1 LAGLEEKSMGMRGR
15 RIAEAAALVAVL
27 LTATW
32 AQAQSTGS
40 INGTVLDNT
49 GAVLPGVTVTAEGPA
64 MLGVQTQVTDASGD
78 YRFPSLPPGTYK
90 LKYELPGF
98 ATIVR
103 EGVIIQ
109 IGFTAHLDVKLNVA
123 TVEETVTVTGES
135 PVVDVQNTAVK
146 NAFNAEQMKNL
157 PNARDIWSLIAEA
170 PGMTVT
176 RFDVGGSTA
185 GTQTGYSAYGM
196 SGQNRVQVEGTNTTE
211 GTAAAGFYTDYG
223 AFDEVSFGI
232 SSAADASMPVPGVFV
247 NSVLKSGGNQFHGD
261 VYFDYEAEALQGDNV
276 TNDPDLVKQG
286 VGRGTR
292 MVKYYDPNG
301 NVGGPI
307 KRDKLWFFTSWRWQ
321 EIQQTTTGWPWNGD
335 KSAAPDF
342 LTRLRNATYK
352 LTYQLNPN
360 NKITHYLQYGHK
372 VQPYRNAGA
381 TETLDSV
388 YYQDSGSWAGKVEY
402 NWIANSKT
410 YFDFRAASFG
420 YNWPNYPYNTDG
432 SVGRRE
438 TADFRRS
445 DTITGNVAGGYS
457 GYRYDRARWQYDV
470 GGNRFQDAWLGTD
483 HSFKFGWTSETES
496 INDEEMG
503 WRNSWQ
509 LQYRSSSGADFTVP
523 YRVVLQNTPTR
534 YTDSM
539 WHHGA
544 FIQDQFNIG
553 QRVTINAG
561 LRWDYYNAFE
571 PEQPVRGA
579 DFYGFFYL
587 GQPLQTAT
595 GPFSIPATAFGAS
608 GTVPAKDSI
617 IKWSNLWAPRFG
629 LSWDVTGDG
638 KTVAKFN
645 AGRFYD
651 NPGVSYSDDLN
662 PIQYTTATFN
672 WIDRNG
678 DRLFGLDELGSFVS
692 LSGGARNSVSSDLRS
707 PQTNE
712 ISAFVERQIIT
723 DMGVRVGFVYK
734 KINDRLALVDLGRP
748 YSAWSVPRTVV
759 DPGPD
764 GLAGNGDDGASFTAY
779 NLADSSAVSRFE
791 WQNLELY
798 DQSYKNLDVTLTKR
812 MSNRWSVVGSFL
824 YTWSHQP
831 FDTPGLNPNQDHNNY
846 ADSTIYTAK
855 VFGTWDGPYGIVIS
869 PILRF
874 QAGDPLTR
882 RVSVSTNG
890 GTFNMKAEPEGSY
903 REDNVTIFDFRAE
916 KQFRFGGSQRLGV
929 FFDLYNINN
938 SNAAQTMDSIVG
950 RRNVLQPDGSTENL
964 ARFLRPTVIIAPRVA
979 KFGVKFS
986 F

>member
-1 LAGLEEKSMGMRGR
+1 MRTRGR
-15 RIAEAAALVAVL
+15 RFAHVSTVLAVL
-27 LTATW
+27 ALTSSW
-32 AQAQSTGS
+32 AFAQTTGS
-40 INGTVLDNT
+40 INGTVADNT
-49 GAVLPGVTVTAEGPA
+49 GAVLPGVTVTAESPA
-64 MLGVQTQVTDASGD
+64 MLGVQTAVTDASGD

-109 IGFTAHLDVKLNVA
+109 IGFTATVSVKMNVA

-146 NAFNAEQMKNL
+146 NAFNAEMLKNI

-170 PGMTVT
+170 PGMTVS

-185 GTQTGYSAYGM
+185 GTQTGYTAYG
-196 SGQNRVQVEGTNTTE
+196 STGGQGRVQLDGTNTTE
-211 GTAAAGFYTDYG
+211 GTSAAGFYMDYG

-247 NSVLKSGGNQFHGD
+247 NTVIKSGGNQFHGD
-261 VYFDYEAEALQGDNV
+261 VYIDYEAEALQGDNV
-276 TNDPDLVKQG
+276 SDDPELIKQG
-286 VGRGTR
+286 VGQGTR

-301 NVGGPI
+301 NLGGPI
-307 KRDKLWFFTSWRWQ
+307 KQDKFWFFTSWRWQ

-335 KSAAPDF
+335 KAAAPDF

-352 LTYQLNPN
+352 LTYQINPN

-372 VQPYRNAGA
+372 LQPYRNASA

-388 YYQDSGSWAGKVEY
+388 YYQDSGSWSGKVEY
-402 NWIANSKT
+402 SWIATPKL

-420 YNWPNYPYNTDG
+420 YNWPNYPYNLDG
-432 SVGRRE
+432 TVGRRE
-438 TADFRRS
+438 TADFRRT
-445 DTITGNVAGGYS
+445 DTITGNNAGGYT
-457 GYRYDRARWQYDV
+457 GYRYDRARWQYEV
-470 GGNRFQDAWLGTD
+470 AGSKYQDDWLGAD
-483 HSFKFGWTSETES
+483 HALKFGWLSENEA
-496 INDEEMG
+496 IDDEEMG
-503 WRNSWQ
+503 WPSSWQ
-509 LQYRSSSGADFTVP
+509 LQFRSTGGVDFTTP
-523 YRVVLQNTPTR
+523 YRVVLQNNPTR
-534 YTDSM
+534 YTDAM

-553 QRVTINAG
+553 RNVTINAG
-561 LRWDYYNAFE
+561 VRWDYYNAYE

-579 DFYGFFYL
+579 PFNGFFYM
-587 GQPLQTAT
+587 GQPLQTST
-595 GPFSIPATAFGAS
+595 GPFSIPAASWGAS
-608 GTVPAKDSI
+608 GVVPAKDSI
-617 IKWSNLWAPRFG
+617 IKWAGLIAPRFG
-629 LSWDVTGDG
+629 LSWDLRGDG
-638 KTVAKFN
+638 KTVVKFN

-651 NPGVSYSDDLN
+651 NPGVSYSDDVN
-662 PIQYTTATFN
+662 PIQYTTATFG
-672 WIDRNG
+672 WVDRNN
-678 DRLFGLDELGSFVS
+678 DKLFTMDELGPFVS
-692 LSGGARNSVSSDLRS
+692 LSGGARNTVSPDLKAPVTS
-707 PQTNE
+707 E

-734 KINDRLALVDLGRP
+734 KINNRLALMDLGRP
-748 YSAWSVPRTVV
+748 YSAWNVPFTVA

-764 GLAGNGDDGASFTAY
+764 GLMGTADDAAPFTAY
-779 NLADSSAVSRFE
+779 NLGNPSAVSRFE
-791 WQNLELY
+791 WQSLDDY
-798 DQSYKNLDVTLTKR
+798 DQSYKNIDVTLTKR
-812 MSNRWSVVGSFL
+812 MSNRWSLVSSFL

-831 FDTPGLNPNQDHNNY
+831 FSTPAITPNDDYNNY

-855 VFGTWDGPYGIVIS
+855 VFGTWDGPYGLVIS
-869 PILRF
+869 PVLRF

-890 GTFNMKAEPEGSY
+890 GTFNMKAEPEGTY
-903 REDNVTIFDFRAE
+903 REDNVTLLDVRVE
-916 KQFRFGGSQRLGV
+916 KQFRFGGAKRIGL

-950 RRNVLQPDGSTENL
+950 RRSVLQPDGTTLNL
-964 ARFLRPTVIIAPRVA
+964 PRFLRPNPIIAPRVA
-979 KFGVKFS
+979 KFGFKFS